1 MISPIPT
8 MVRKAKNGIT
18 TGGRSCGG
26 NVSSPISRA
35 GQLPEAMKLPSRGI
49 SIASRLR
56 SRASSGI
63 AISTSLAGCCVFQR
77 ASIAANFA
85 G

>member
-8 MVRKAKNGIT
+8 IRRKPKNGIT
-18 TGGRSCGG
+18 TGGRSSFG
-26 NVSSPISRA
+26 NASSPVSFA
-35 GQLPEAMKLPSRGI
+35 VQLPEAIMLPSFGI
-49 SIASRLR
+49 SIANRFFS
-56 SRASSGI
+56 AFSSGI